1 MAQYKPEHKAKEY
14 PEINRKITKEEFDEA
29 VNFAEELGLDLVE

>member
-1 MAQYKPEHKAKEY
+1 RPEHKAKEY
-14 PEINRKITKEEFDEA
+14 PEINRRITKEEFDEA